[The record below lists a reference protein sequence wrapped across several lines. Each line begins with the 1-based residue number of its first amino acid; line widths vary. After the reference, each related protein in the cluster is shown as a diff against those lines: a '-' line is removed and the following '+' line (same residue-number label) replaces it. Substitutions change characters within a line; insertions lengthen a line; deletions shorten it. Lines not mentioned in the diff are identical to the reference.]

1 MKDGTRS
8 WVQLAEGDLAVAGLT
23 LEEGF
28 YSHCV
33 FQCHEAIEKILKA
46 LWIEH
51 TSQGVPPRIH
61 DLPALA
67 EQAGLELSQQQTESL
82 GMLSEQYLPTRYGDV
97 VAEYSR
103 EVAENYYRQTEEL
116 FSWLRTQLS

>member
-1 MKDGTRS
+1 MKDETRG
-8 WVQLAEGDLAVAGLT
+8 WVRLAEGDLAVASLT
-23 LEEGF
+23 LEGKF

-33 FQCHEAIEKILKA
+33 FHCHEAVEKILKA

-67 EQAGLELSQQQTESL
+67 EQAGLDLSQQQTELL
-82 GMLSEQYLPTRYGDV
+82 GKLSEQYLPTRYGDV
-97 VAEYSR
+97 VVEYSR

-116 FSWLRTQLS
+116 FSWLRPQLS